1 MFAVVVTF
9 CKLYYIDYNEKTAF
23 MHYPGEE
30 ENLILFWALL
40 SPASKL
46 FGSFSEGLFKFADKN
61 LVICNSAFFKDDRNL
76 LVGKITKNYL
86 DRELHGKDI
95 SPLR

>member
-1 MFAVVVTF
+1 
-9 CKLYYIDYNEKTAF
+9 

-30 ENLILFWALL
+30 ENLIISRTLF

-46 FGSFSEGLFKFADKN
+46 FGSFSEGLFKLADKN
-61 LVICNSAFFKDDRNL
+61 LVVCKSAFFKDNRNL

-86 DRELHGKDI
+86 DRELHRKNI
-95 SPLR
+95 PPLR